1 MLAKTRIATI
11 TPCLWF
17 DTQAEQAARLYTSVF
32 PNSRI
37 DAVSRYG
44 KAAGAALGLEPGSV
58 LAVSFALDGQ
68 PFTAFNAGPAYR
80 FNEAVSFQVQCD
92 SQDEIDRYWEG
103 LGVGGDASACQCG
116 WLKDRFGLSWQVVP
130 RLLAAWTTEDPVRAE
145 RVMQA
150 LLPMKKLDLAA
161 LRRAYEC

>member
-1 MLAKTRIATI
+1 MPSKPRISTI

-17 DTQAEQAARLYTSVF
+17 DNQAEQAANLYTSVF

-44 KAAGAALGLEPGSV
+44 ETTGAALGLDPGSV

-68 PFTAFNAGPAYR
+68 SFTALNAGPVYR

-92 SQDEIDRYWEG
+92 TQDEIDHYWDC
-103 LGVGGDASACQCG
+103 LGAGGDESARQCG

-130 RLLAAWTTEDPVRAE
+130 RLLSAWTTEDPVRAE
-145 RVMQA
+145 RVIVA

-161 LRRAYEC
+161 LRRAYES

>member
-1 MLAKTRIATI
+1 MPSNSRISTI

-17 DTQAEQAARLYTSVF
+17 DTEAEQAANLYTSVF

-37 DAVSRYG
+37 AAVSRYG
-44 KAAGAALGLEPGSV
+44 ETTGAALDTQPGSV
-58 LAVSFALDGQ
+58 LAVSFELDGQ
-68 PFTAFNAGPAYR
+68 SFTALNAGPVYR

-92 SQDEIDRYWEG
+92 TQDEIDHYWER
-103 LGVGGDASACQCG
+103 LGAGGDDSTRQCG

-130 RLLAAWTTEDPVRAE
+130 RALAAWTTEEPLRAE
-145 RVMQA
+145 RVIRA

-161 LRRAYEC
+161 LRRAYES